1 MSVTIDVAGVANEGF
16 LFAPSPLAELGSAL
30 HLLVEPAHHAPQQD
44 WIRRSIELIEP
55 DLMDRMLTADFLWR
69 TSRADML
76 LPSNPGASLADEL
89 DALDCLSDET
99 WVNAALITS
108 SSGVVPLLENLKSPL
123 VDENARRIAR
133 ERATVRGQRQLEFV
147 DFVLANPA
155 AVLPWVRQLLEDC
168 EASFSPMPGNKWWA
182 ACIKTLGISMIFWS
196 TTDYLV
202 RSELFRTL

>member
-1 MSVTIDVAGVANEGF
+1 
-16 LFAPSPLAELGSAL
+16 
-30 HLLVEPAHHAPQQD
+30 
-44 WIRRSIELIEP
+44 
-55 DLMDRMLTADFLWR
+55 
-69 TSRADML
+69 ML